1 MGKCVLWRG
10 CLLLSLILLG
20 LFPRL
25 LHAQSVSPAY
35 QLAARAFE
43 AGNLREALTQAQIAV
58 LEEPSN
64 LDCQYL
70 LAGIYFR
77 LERLDEAENIF
88 RVLIREDENAY
99 RKAYFDLANIYSRG
113 GKEPEVVEALERAR
127 PVDPGRADFEIGQ
140 SCLRTK
146 DYRKAVFYFS
156 RARAERPE
164 LFPRVAAY
172 EAVCLVQLKRIR
184 EARDLLEEALKKKMS
199 PETAAQLRKLASV
212 VEDAARL
219 DKPWRI
225 NGAVGFQYDNNI
237 FQNPL
242 QQSAGVSGVDDFGF
256 VANVSGRYD
265 VYKTDPWTFGAA
277 YNHYQ
282 LTYFEHTDSGVL
294 GARPSFYVLWDHA
307 PFYSGLEYMYSHYW
321 AGSES
326 KADVQSV
333 LPSFVIAQ
341 GDHWRTDIRGA
352 AEWRTFYDGNPDD
365 RLYSAALT
373 ELYLFQGGRAHVRA
387 GYLMQIDDM
396 MGADRGSYTGNGG
409 MVGIQ
414 YPLWRNWSVDL
425 SGVFL
430 WRDYEFDP
438 SSTPTRRRDNEQ
450 DLNILVRGPVSS
462 NMYLNFLFQHIWNS
476 SNSRSTTAANDG
488 NLDPYNYRRAIFTC
502 FLSFEY

>member
-1 MGKCVLWRG
+1 MGNRGLLRG
-10 CLLLSLILLG
+10 CLLLCCTLLV

-25 LHAQSVSPAY
+25 LHAQAGSQAY
-35 QLAARAFE
+35 QSAARAFQ
-43 AGNLREALTQAQIAV
+43 AGNLQDAFTQVQIAT

-64 LDCQYL
+64 LDYQYL

-77 LERLDEAENIF
+77 LGRLDVAENIF
-88 RVLIREDENAY
+88 RVLIRENESAY

-113 GKEPEVVEALERAR
+113 GKESDVVEALEKAR
-127 PVDPGRADFEIGQ
+127 PVDPGRADYEIGQ
-140 SCLRTK
+140 SLVRTK
-146 DYRKAVFYFS
+146 NYQKAIYYFG
-156 RARAERPE
+156 RAREKKPE
-164 LFPRVAAY
+164 LYPRIAVH
-172 EAVCLVQLKRIR
+172 EAICLFHLKKFH
-184 EARDLLEEALKKKMS
+184 EARDLLKEALKKKMP
-199 PETAAQLRKLASV
+199 PETAAELRKLLSAA
-212 VEDAARL
+212 EDAARGG
-219 DKPWRI
+219 KPWHI

-265 VYKTDPWTFGAA
+265 VCKSDPWTFGAA

-307 PFYSGLEYMYSHYW
+307 PFHSGLEYMYSHYW
-321 AGSES
+321 AGSAS

-341 GDHWRTDIRGA
+341 GDHWRTDVRGA
-352 AEWRTFYDGNPDD
+352 VEWRTFYDLNPDD

-373 ELYLFQGGRAHVRA
+373 ELYLFQGGKAHVRA
-387 GYLMQIDDM
+387 GYLLQTDDM

-409 MVGIQ
+409 MVGFQ
-414 YPLWRNWSVDL
+414 YPLWKEWSVDL

-438 SSTPTRRRDNEQ
+438 TSTPTRRRDNEQ
-450 DLNILVRGPVSS
+450 DLNILVRGPINS

-488 NLDPYNYRRAIFTC
+488 SLDPFNYRRAIFTC